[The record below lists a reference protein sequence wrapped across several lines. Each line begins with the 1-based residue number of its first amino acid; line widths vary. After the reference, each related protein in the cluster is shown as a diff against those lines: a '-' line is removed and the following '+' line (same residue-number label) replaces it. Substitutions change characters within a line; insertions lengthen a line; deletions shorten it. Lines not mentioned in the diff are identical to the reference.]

1 MEQRKIDLSKPVKF
15 IKPLNQAE
23 AKLIFK
29 VVNYNE
35 VTNRVYIQPLNI
47 NLSYPGQEIV
57 SIDDIENTEEVL
69 MNTKQICV

>member
-1 MEQRKIDLSKPVKF
+1 MEKRKIDLSKPVKL
-15 IKPLNQAE
+15 IKPQNKAE

-47 NLSYPGQEIV
+47 DLTFPPQELV
-57 SIDDIENTEEVL
+57 SIYDIENTDII
-69 MNTKQICV
+69 K

>member
-69 MNTKQICV
+69 MNSKQICV

>member
-1 MEQRKIDLSKPVKF
+1 MRQRTIDLSKPVK
-15 IKPLNQAE
+15 IIRPLNDAE

-47 NLSYPGQEIV
+47 NLTYPGQELV
-57 SIDDIENTEEVL
+57 SIDDIENTKIINDE
-69 MNTKQICV
+69 IDYS